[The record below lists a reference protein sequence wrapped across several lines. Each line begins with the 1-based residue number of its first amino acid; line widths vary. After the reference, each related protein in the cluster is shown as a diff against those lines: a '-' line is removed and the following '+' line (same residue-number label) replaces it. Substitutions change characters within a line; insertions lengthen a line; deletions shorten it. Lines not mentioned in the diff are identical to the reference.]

1 MVDCR
6 KSFLVTE
13 KTEYIEIYPRRGHS
27 RGEWYGTFEDIVD
40 SEEEAEYW
48 ALFGVTHRGNK
59 HCLGE
64 FPTKS
69 VAMSAKHA
77 WRMRVGSWSS

>member
-1 MVDCR
+1 M
-6 KSFLVTE
+6 TE
-13 KTEYIEIYPRRGHS
+13 KTEYIEIYPMRGHS